1 MRIKYIYQ
9 QLISHISVIIVAFLV
24 VSLVFSHYVE
34 KIVLTLKGQELAE
47 YGVNILDDLQNTSI
61 LNPSENTLYN
71 YANVLEARGINFGL
85 FDTKQNKLVNIGG
98 EISITNSEWNKI
110 KDGKSTLIKRSTY
123 RSNKEVT
130 LVAIPYKVNGE
141 VAGGI
146 VLTSPLSDSR
156 EMISQINRYL
166 VYTVFFAFGV
176 ALLLSFLLS
185 QIHVKRIKKLQ
196 EATSAVAVGDYDVKV
211 PSSNFDEI
219 GELANDFNS
228 MVDNLKESKEAI
240 DALENRRRQFMSDV
254 SHELRTPLTTIS
266 GVIEG
271 LTNNMIPEA
280 EKEKGL
286 RLVSKEAK
294 RLIRLVNEN
303 LDYDKIRS
311 NQVVL
316 MKENI
321 QLQEVLEIIQEQL
334 YTQAEEK
341 KVQIN
346 IDVKEDIMIFA
357 DYDRLIQIIINITK
371 NSIQFTENGIIW
383 LRGYEIQEK
392 TVVEIEDTG
401 IGMEAAE
408 IENIWKRFYKADISR
423 TNTPY
428 GQFGLGLS
436 IVKQLVQ
443 FHEGDIK
450 VASEKGK
457 GTKFTIT
464 FPKNK

>member
-24 VSLVFSHYVE
+24 VSLVFTHYVE
-34 KIVLTLKGQELAE
+34 KIVLTLKGQELSE

-61 LNPSENTLYN
+61 LNPGENTLYN
-71 YANVLEARGINFGL
+71 YANVLGARGISFGL

-156 EMISQINRYL
+156 QMISQINRYL

-196 EATSAVAVGDYDVKV
+196 EATSAVAVGDYNVKV

-228 MVDNLKESKEAI
+228 MVGNLKESKAAI

-311 NQVVL
+311 NQVIL

-341 KVQIN
+341 KVDIH
-346 IDVKEDIMIFA
+346 IDVEEDIVIFA

-371 NSIQFTENGIIW
+371 NSIQFTESGSIW
-383 LRGYEIQEK
+383 LRGYVEQGK
-392 TVVEIEDTG
+392 TVIEIEDTG
-401 IGMEAAE
+401 IGMEATE

-428 GQFGLGLS
+428 GEFGLGLS

-443 FHEGDIK
+443 FHEGEIK
-450 VASEKGK
+450 VESKKGE

-464 FPKNK
+464 FPKE